1 MIYITRPSPEG
12 CNLTQLLNQANIS
25 AIHLPFFN
33 IFAGQDLGH
42 LQQQLDNLNQGD
54 IVIIVSPQV
63 TYMIEKHLPNLRLP
77 NHLRYFAIGKK
88 SAELFSQQNSIHVFD
103 HYYGTSKVEIE
114 QSLMQ
119 GINVFLDIDW
129 QGAKQVREQMPESK
143 SIFIL
148 PPSLKE
154 LENRLIKRG
163 QDDAQVISKRMHKAQ
178 SEISHYNEYDYVIIN
193 DDFDESLIA
202 LNAIM
207 TSASL
212 EQSKQAIAHQQ
223 LLADLLAAKY

>member
-1 MIYITRPSPEG
+1 MYTGTLFI
-12 CNLTQLLNQANIS
+12 IS
-25 AIHLPFFN
+25 APSG
-33 IFAGQDLGH
+33 AGKSSLIRAYLAQENHHPAKVSISHTTRKPRPGE
-42 LQQQLDNLNQGD
+42 QQGEHYYFVDNQEFESL
-54 IVIIVSPQV
+54 I
-63 TYMIEKHLPNLRLP
+63 K
-77 NHLRYFAIGKK
+77 
-88 SAELFSQQNSIHVFD
+88 QNAFVEYAHVFD
-103 HYYGTSKVEIE
+103 HYYGTSKAEIE

-129 QGAKQVREQMPESK
+129 QGAKQVRQQMPESK

-193 DDFDESLIA
+193 DDFDESLTA

-212 EQSKQAIAHQQ
+212 EQSKQAIAHHQ
-223 LLADLLAAKY
+223 LLTDLLAAKY

>member
-1 MIYITRPSPEG
+1 MYTGTLFI
-12 CNLTQLLNQANIS
+12 IS
-25 AIHLPFFN
+25 APSG
-33 IFAGQDLGH
+33 AGKSSLIRAYLAQKKHHPAKVSISHTTRKPRPGE
-42 LQQQLDNLNQGD
+42 QQGEHYYFVDNQEFESL
-54 IVIIVSPQV
+54 I
-63 TYMIEKHLPNLRLP
+63 K
-77 NHLRYFAIGKK
+77 
-88 SAELFSQQNSIHVFD
+88 QNAFVEYAHVFD
-103 HYYGTSKVEIE
+103 HYYGTSKAEIE
-114 QSLMQ
+114 QSLLQ

-129 QGAKQVREQMPESK
+129 QGAEQVRQQMPESK

-193 DDFDESLIA
+193 DDFDESLTA

-212 EQSKQAIAHQQ
+212 EQSKQAIAHHQ
-223 LLADLLAAKY
+223 LLTDLLAAKY

>member
-1 MIYITRPSPEG
+1 MYTGTLFI
-12 CNLTQLLNQANIS
+12 IS
-25 AIHLPFFN
+25 APSG
-33 IFAGQDLGH
+33 AGKSSLIRAYLAQKNHHPAKVSISHTTRKPRPGE
-42 LQQQLDNLNQGD
+42 QQGEHYYFVDNQEFESL
-54 IVIIVSPQV
+54 I
-63 TYMIEKHLPNLRLP
+63 K
-77 NHLRYFAIGKK
+77 
-88 SAELFSQQNSIHVFD
+88 QNAFVEYAHVFD
-103 HYYGTSKVEIE
+103 HYYGTSKAEIE
-114 QSLMQ
+114 QSLLQ

-129 QGAKQVREQMPESK
+129 QGAEQVRQQMPESK

-178 SEISHYNEYDYVIIN
+178 SEISHFNEYDYVIIN
-193 DDFDESLIA
+193 DNFDESLIA
-202 LNAIM
+202 LNAII

-212 EQSKQAIAHQQ
+212 EQSKQAIAHHQ

>member
-1 MIYITRPSPEG
+1 MYTGTLFI
-12 CNLTQLLNQANIS
+12 IS
-25 AIHLPFFN
+25 APSG
-33 IFAGQDLGH
+33 AGKSSLIRAYLAQKNHHPAKVSISYTTRKPRPGE
-42 LQQQLDNLNQGD
+42 QQGEHYYFVDNQEFESL
-54 IVIIVSPQV
+54 I
-63 TYMIEKHLPNLRLP
+63 K
-77 NHLRYFAIGKK
+77 
-88 SAELFSQQNSIHVFD
+88 QNAFVEYAHVFD
-103 HYYGTSKVEIE
+103 HYYGTSKAEIE
-114 QSLMQ
+114 QSLLQ

-129 QGAKQVREQMPESK
+129 QGAEQVRQQMPESK

-212 EQSKQAIAHQQ
+212 EQSKQAIAHHQ

>member
-1 MIYITRPSPEG
+1 MYTGTLFI
-12 CNLTQLLNQANIS
+12 IS
-25 AIHLPFFN
+25 APSG
-33 IFAGQDLGH
+33 AGKSSLIRAYLAQENHHPAKVSISHTTRKPRPGE
-42 LQQQLDNLNQGD
+42 QQGEHYYFVDNQKFESL
-54 IVIIVSPQV
+54 I
-63 TYMIEKHLPNLRLP
+63 K
-77 NHLRYFAIGKK
+77 
-88 SAELFSQQNSIHVFD
+88 QNAFVEYAHVFD
-103 HYYGTSKVEIE
+103 HYYGTSKAEIE

-193 DDFDESLIA
+193 DDFDESLRS

-223 LLADLLAAKY
+223 LLAALLAAKY

>member
-1 MIYITRPSPEG
+1 MYTGTLFI
-12 CNLTQLLNQANIS
+12 IS
-25 AIHLPFFN
+25 APSG
-33 IFAGQDLGH
+33 AGKSSLIRAYLAQENHHPAKVSISHTTRKPRPGE
-42 LQQQLDNLNQGD
+42 QQGEHYYFVDNQKFESL
-54 IVIIVSPQV
+54 I
-63 TYMIEKHLPNLRLP
+63 K
-77 NHLRYFAIGKK
+77 
-88 SAELFSQQNSIHVFD
+88 QNAFVEYAHVFD
-103 HYYGTSKVEIE
+103 HYYGTSKAEIE

-129 QGAKQVREQMPESK
+129 QGAKQVRQQMPESK

-193 DDFDESLIA
+193 DDFDESLRS

-223 LLADLLAAKY
+223 LLAALLAAKY

>member
-1 MIYITRPSPEG
+1 MYTGTLFI
-12 CNLTQLLNQANIS
+12 IS
-25 AIHLPFFN
+25 APSG
-33 IFAGQDLGH
+33 AGKSSLIRAYLAQENHHPAKVSISHTTRKPRPGE
-42 LQQQLDNLNQGD
+42 QQGEHYYFVDNQKFESL
-54 IVIIVSPQV
+54 I
-63 TYMIEKHLPNLRLP
+63 K
-77 NHLRYFAIGKK
+77 
-88 SAELFSQQNSIHVFD
+88 QNAFVEYAHVFD
-103 HYYGTSKVEIE
+103 HYYGTSKAEIE
-114 QSLMQ
+114 QSLLQ

-129 QGAKQVREQMPESK
+129 QGAKQVRQQMPESK

-223 LLADLLAAKY
+223 LLAALLAAKY

>member
-1 MIYITRPSPEG
+1 MNTGTLFI
-12 CNLTQLLNQANIS
+12 IS
-25 AIHLPFFN
+25 APSG
-33 IFAGQDLGH
+33 AGKSSLIRAYLAQENHHPAKVSISHTTRKPRPGEQPGEH
-42 LQQQLDNLNQGD
+42 YYFVDNQKFESL
-54 IVIIVSPQV
+54 I
-63 TYMIEKHLPNLRLP
+63 K
-77 NHLRYFAIGKK
+77 
-88 SAELFSQQNSIHVFD
+88 QNAFVEYAHVFD
-103 HYYGTSKVEIE
+103 HYYGTSKAEIE

-129 QGAKQVREQMPESK
+129 QGAKQVRQQMPESK

-193 DDFDESLIA
+193 DDFDESLRS

-223 LLADLLAAKY
+223 LLAALLAAKY

>member
-1 MIYITRPSPEG
+1 MYTGTLFI
-12 CNLTQLLNQANIS
+12 IS
-25 AIHLPFFN
+25 APSG
-33 IFAGQDLGH
+33 AGKSSLIRAYLAQKNHHPAKVSISHTTRKPRPREQPGEH
-42 LQQQLDNLNQGD
+42 YYFVDNQEFESL
-54 IVIIVSPQV
+54 
-63 TYMIEKHLPNLRLP
+63 IE
-77 NHLRYFAIGKK
+77 
-88 SAELFSQQNSIHVFD
+88 QNAFVEYAHVFD
-103 HYYGTSKVEIE
+103 HYYGTSKAEIE

-129 QGAKQVREQMPESK
+129 QGAKQVRQQMPESK

-178 SEISHYNEYDYVIIN
+178 SEISHFNEYDYVIIN

-212 EQSKQAIAHQQ
+212 EQSKQAIAHHQ